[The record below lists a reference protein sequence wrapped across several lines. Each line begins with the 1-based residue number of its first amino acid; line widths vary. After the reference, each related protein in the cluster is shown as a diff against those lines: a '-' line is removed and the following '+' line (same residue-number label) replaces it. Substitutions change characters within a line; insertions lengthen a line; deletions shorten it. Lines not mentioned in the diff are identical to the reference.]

1 VRIFGIDPGS
11 QRTGYG
17 CVESIGRRQALVIC
31 GSLSGPKGASFPDR
45 LHAIHD
51 GLKALIAL
59 HQPDCVAIEDIFHHR
74 NVRSALKLGQAR
86 GIALLAASEAGLP
99 VASYAPAAVKRAV
112 VGYGRAEKQQVQQMV
127 KLLLGLAQP
136 PSPHDAADALAVA
149 ICHLQASTGG
159 VAEEMRQNNLKPQSH
174 LRSWRQYRP

>member
-11 QRTGYG
+11 LRTGYG
-17 CVESIGRRQALVIC
+17 CVERIGSRDTLVIC
-31 GSLSGPKGASFPDR
+31 GSLSGPKGATFPDR
-45 LHAIHD
+45 LNAIHA
-51 GLKALIAL
+51 GLKALIAR

-99 VASYAPAAVKRAV
+99 VVSYAPAAVKRAV

-136 PSPHDAADALAVA
+136 PTPYDAADALAVA

-159 VAEEMRQNNLKPQSH
+159 VAEEMRQNNLTPQSH